1 MISQT
6 ALVVIS
12 IEFCI
17 FSSEVVAAATAL
29 MVVVEGK
36 MRE

>member
-6 ALVVIS
+6 ALVLIS

-17 FSSEVVAAATAL
+17 FALDVVAAATAL